1 MAAMTRRH
9 KQDSGLMCI
18 PGLGEN
24 KHRPREIGSCFGYIP
39 DAFSGR
45 SPSLPSESESG
56 GSRSTSAA
64 GGSNM
69 SGASSRSASPRPV
82 TAPAYSDR
90 RVYNRRTANQG
101 GATDSSQMSS
111 LMWQPLS
118 PDEPVKESL
127 FVETK
132 AEDEVGATPFFSSET
147 GIVIIKGGQV
157 VNCDE
162 MTVADVLVEDGKI
175 TAVGEDLDIPEG
187 ATVINAVDKLVFP
200 GGIDTNTHLYQSLD
214 KTAPVKDDFESG
226 TRAALAGGTTMV
238 VDLVLPEKGA
248 SLVDAF
254 NAWKEAGQ
262 DKSCCDFALTVAVP
276 HVSDGSKQ
284 EMEKLAK
291 EQGVNSF
298 KMFMA
303 YKDIVM
309 LNNSELM
316 EAFKHIKDLGCIAK
330 VHAENGDI
338 IAENQKR
345 LLARGVTGPEGH
357 ALAAPEEVEE
367 EAVRR
372 ACTLASQAN
381 VPLYICSPSSM
392 NAAEVIKQFKE
403 KGLTVIGEP
412 SAATLAV
419 DGSHCYNKCWS
430 HAASFITSPPLRDD
444 LQTKDELIEAL
455 IDGSLDIVGSGHC
468 TYNSDIRAQ
477 GQANF
482 TEIAKGVN
490 GIEERM
496 AIVYERGVVANKME
510 MTRFVEVTSSAAAKM
525 LNLYP
530 RKGCIAEGSDADIV
544 IWNTNNLRTIS
555 QKTHQQAA
563 DFNIFEGL
571 KVTGAPE
578 FVLCGGQIVVA
589 EYEVNTFPGTGR
601 YIEAPTWPSFCYDKI
616 QDRDKQDKPEHVE
629 RTDVP
634 TDDIDGPVDTMD
646 TFGLTTPRGYCQQE
660 VFNKQLGIYQRPLSA
675 HGVRNQQDSSF
686 SLSGP
691 QGDRS
696 KESGVAPR
704 RATVKVNAP
713 PGGQAGAFW

>member
-1 MAAMTRRH
+1 MSALSRRRNP
-9 KQDSGLMCI
+9 DSGLMSI

-24 KHRPREIGSCFGYIP
+24 KTRPRELGSCFGYIP

-56 GSRSTSAA
+56 GSRSASVA
-64 GGSNM
+64 GGSNI

-82 TAPAYSDR
+82 TAPAFSDR
-90 RVYNRRTANQG
+90 RVYNRRTAHQG

-132 AEDEVGATPFFSSET
+132 AEDEVEATPFFSCET
-147 GIVIIKGGQV
+147 GIVFIKGGQV

-175 TAVGEDLDIPEG
+175 KALGENLDIPEG
-187 ATVINAVDKLVFP
+187 ATVIDATNKLVFP
-200 GGIDTNTHLYQSLD
+200 GGIDTNTHLYQAVD
-214 KTAPVKDDFESG
+214 KTAQVKDDFESG

-238 VDLVLPEKGA
+238 VDLVIPEKGG

-254 NAWKEAGQ
+254 TAWKEAAE
-262 DKSCCDFALTVAVP
+262 KSCCDFALTVAVP
-276 HVSDGSKQ
+276 HVTDGSKA

-291 EQGVNSF
+291 ECGVNSF

-303 YKDIVM
+303 YKDTVM
-309 LNNSELM
+309 LNNSELL
-316 EAFKHIKDLGCIAK
+316 EAFKHVKDLGCIAK

-357 ALAAPEEVEE
+357 SLAAPEEVEE

-381 VPLYICSPSSM
+381 VPLYICSPSSL
-392 NAAEVIKQFKE
+392 AATEVVKQFKE

-412 SAATLAV
+412 SAASLAV
-419 DGSHCYNKCWS
+419 DGSHYYNKCWS

-444 LQTKDELIEAL
+444 PQTKDKLVEAL
-455 IDGSLDIVGSGHC
+455 MDGSLDIVGSDHC
-468 TYNSDIRAQ
+468 TYDSNIRAQ
-477 GQANF
+477 GNGNF
-482 TEIAKGVN
+482 TGIAQGVN

-496 AIVYERGVVANKME
+496 AIVYECGVETGKME
-510 MTRFVEVTSSAAAKM
+510 LTRFVEVTSSAAAKV

-544 IWNTNNLRTIS
+544 IWNKNTHRTIS

-563 DFNIFEGL
+563 YFNIFEGL
-571 KVTGAPE
+571 NVTGAPE
-578 FVLCGGQIVVA
+578 FVLCGGKIVVA
-589 EYEVNTFPGTGR
+589 EYAVNTCPGTGR

-616 QDRDKQDKPEHVE
+616 QDRDNQDKPEHVQ

-634 TDDIDGPVDTMD
+634 TDDVDGPVDTPD

-660 VFNKQLGIYQRPLSA
+660 VFNKHLGIYQRPLSA
-675 HGVRNQQDSSF
+675 HGVRNQHDSSF

-691 QGDRS
+691 KGVRS
-696 KESGVAPR
+696 KEGTSR
-704 RATVKVNAP
+704 RSTVKVNAP
-713 PGGQAGAFW
+713 PGGHAGAFW